1 MSSASKSEGDD
12 SSISVRQKALLSKG
26 SRSAQHWNISMSHS
40 LMMSSLLSPSCA
52 RMDSL
57 NKKKKKC
64 FGYKRLFISS
74 SSGLMLQKK
83 QKTNQNKQR
92 KKKKTTTISTWHI
105 QLTSKS
111 LTAFES
117 ATSAWGN
124 RVCAPLTGSS
134 LLGIDKDDER
144 QEEDE
149 KGVSLL
155 EVQVPHSLCNIRKA
169 VAGKETAQLWTKY
182 KHSGQSRLVI
192 TSLRQK
198 VNT

>member
-83 QKTNQNKQR
+83 QKTNQNKQ
-92 KKKKTTTISTWHI
+92 KKKKKTTTTISTWHI

-117 ATSAWGN
+117 ATSACL
-124 RVCAPLTGSS
+124 CAFDWQFLTWHWQGWWAS
-134 LLGIDKDDER
+134 GRRWER
-144 QEEDE
+144 GQ
-149 KGVSLL
+149 
-155 EVQVPHSLCNIRKA
+155 P
-169 VAGKETAQLWTKY
+169 AG
-182 KHSGQSRLVI
+182 G
-192 TSLRQK
+192 TSPTQP
-198 VNT
+198 V